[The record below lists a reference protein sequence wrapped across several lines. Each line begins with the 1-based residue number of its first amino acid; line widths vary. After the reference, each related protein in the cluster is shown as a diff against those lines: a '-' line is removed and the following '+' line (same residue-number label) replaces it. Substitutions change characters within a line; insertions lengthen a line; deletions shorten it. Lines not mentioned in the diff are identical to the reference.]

1 MNQTAKRIVAF
12 TTLISFTASNTLAAI
27 PNLQS
32 IQGVNPDGQY
42 NQGDTVD
49 LTAKFDDFISPS
61 PGTGLTVTLD
71 VGPTTVD
78 VPLTYSADSLVDRS
92 FGVPGTLN
100 ATGKGDTN
108 SEGIV
113 MATELKQGDNA
124 GRIVIVGSFTSY
136 EGTTG
141 QAKIMVLNPDGTIYR
156 TFNADASQ
164 FTASNVQAVFETS
177 EGKILVGGEFQNA
190 WGNSN
195 YDFLVQLNADFTLDT
210 TFMNNVTANGTERGF
225 NGQVGSSGTYGGA
238 NYYSAN
244 DPIIEHNGRLY
255 ITGDFD
261 QVAGESYEFV
271 TCLNLDGTRCSGFS
285 SPFSFGTRGMTL
297 AIDGDKLWVGGQNM
311 YCGGYQD
318 LWRLNLDG
326 SVDTTYVDRLGG
338 DLIGGVVVLPE
349 VSDGGT
355 GGVAISGN
363 SLDMASHVSSTDGS
377 TVPTANNK
385 PLFVINDD
393 GTRNTLWDVQGEKFA
408 AEPWSGEGFQLVKG
422 KLFFGMH
429 YVNNDLAADDVRDTA
444 GYYRNLDSVDCPA
457 NTTNGNNSTSD
468 TCGLSSL
475 IVFNTEDGS
484 VNSEFMDVIGAQ
496 GAFIKDDYSDDIHD
510 FELLSDGGLL
520 VVGSFSSYRAE
531 DGDSTFDD
539 EAMIVKFR
547 FDQLTGSYTV
557 QSPATD
563 LTGLVKTTGISSY
576 QVQSIF
582 DTAADTDGASAY
594 NTLVANEETLQDNS
608 RYAFNRVLAS
618 AIELYAED
626 NTNPEPVLSDYTD
639 LGVTGVTGAN
649 IAELNTIVD
658 SLNGEDLDT
667 TAEVQDMVN
676 AVNDAVIRSK
686 AILAQIGSEA
696 DEPDTVESV
705 VTVEQLRQ
713 ILPAVDGV
721 VDDNEALYQ
730 TYIDSRPNAFSEP
743 ATVGQVQ
750 IMIDRVNASQEAL
763 LEILEDSA
771 AEDGAN
777 NANGEAVTVQ
787 EIASITG
794 ITGVNFDLEDEYQ
807 AAIAA
812 ETDFSNPPT
821 LEEVQAVIDQVNAAN
836 TNQAPGNPG
845 TDEVAPDGSLESSKS
860 AGSVSLLW
868 IMLAM
873 LLVLARVL
881 RNRRWLSPVAA
892 LLAVS
897 SAAVAEEGK
906 GLESLW
912 VSVGEPEETA
922 LAENSKSDQP
932 EEISRLYLT
941 GGGLYSQF
949 SPSSDGVDVE
959 SESDTGF
966 GLGLGYDISDQLSVE
981 ASYLSH
987 GEFRVV
993 NNADNNEAALDYSSA
1008 NIRLNW
1014 FPQFIGNQ
1022 DRHAGYSRDGV
1033 FSWFLSAGL
1042 NYVMGDVTGP
1052 VDIDKDQSVVLGYG
1066 AGIAYGLTDQ
1076 LDTFLSFNRISGDLD
1091 SVSAGGR
1098 FHFGLEQPAAS
1109 NIPVAVP
1116 SVTAFVEPTV
1126 LSTPQPEMA
1135 VLPDCISCTPVGSV
1149 FFAFDSSA
1157 LSDEFYPM
1165 LEELLQRISN
1175 DEFRGSILIVGFADS
1190 LGSSDYNLALAHRR
1204 AKAVSGYLID
1214 HGLDRFLIDVDSE
1227 GRLLTPNI
1235 LEASKRRVDIFVKN
1249 ADLKPVSWID

>member
-676 AVNDAVIRSK
+676 AVN
-686 AILAQIGSEA
+686 
-696 DEPDTVESV
+696 
-705 VTVEQLRQ
+705 
-713 ILPAVDGV
+713 
-721 VDDNEALYQ
+721 
-730 TYIDSRPNAFSEP
+730 
-743 ATVGQVQ
+743 AT
-750 IMIDRVNASQEAL
+750 
-763 LEILEDSA
+763 
-771 AEDGAN
+771 
-777 NANGEAVTVQ
+777 
-787 EIASITG
+787 
-794 ITGVNFDLEDEYQ
+794 
-807 AAIAA
+807 
-812 ETDFSNPPT
+812 
-821 LEEVQAVIDQVNAAN
+821 N

-845 TDEVAPDGSLESSKS
+845 TDEVAPDGSLEFSKS

-932 EEISRLYLT
+932 EEISRLYLK

-959 SESDTGF
+959 SESDTGL

-1091 SVSAGGR
+1091 SVSAGVR